1 MAYWIQEIGGNGKN
15 NSGYKLFYC
24 ETETDVTNLPNM
36 TDEGVQ
42 QDNDTVS
49 CKPCVAGCE
58 AVVLDTGDVYT
69 LRKSTNTWEV
79 LGG

>member
-15 NSGYKLFYC
+15 SSGYKLFYC